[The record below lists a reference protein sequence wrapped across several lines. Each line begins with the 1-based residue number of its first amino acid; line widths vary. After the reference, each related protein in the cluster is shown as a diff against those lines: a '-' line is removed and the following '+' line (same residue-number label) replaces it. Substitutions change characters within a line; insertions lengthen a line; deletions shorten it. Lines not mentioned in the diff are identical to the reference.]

1 MAEKAKVNVLGL
13 DCPPYYVISAVERT
27 LKRNGEDE
35 KAKEFYDRANEVN
48 NIEDIIKIAKE
59 YVEVI

>member
-1 MAEKAKVNVLGL
+1 MAEKAKVNILGL
-13 DCPPYYVISAVERT
+13 DAPPYYVINAVERT

-35 KAKEFYDRANEVN
+35 KAKEFYTRANEVN